1 MGVARM
7 AGGLT
12 SAGSKPRG
20 SKTPNVN
27 PNSSPEFDS
36 AEFPGDVSE
45 QTELHADSIGGRKW
59 SRLQTV
65 VFVVLASAALWCAI
79 GYGIFRL
86 LSRS

>member
-12 SAGSKPRG
+12 AAGAKPRG
-20 SKTPNVN
+20 SKSADVN
-27 PNSSPEFDS
+27 PNSSPESDS
-36 AEFPGDVSE
+36 AEISGDAVE
-45 QTELHADSIGGRKW
+45 QSGLRADSIGGRKW

-65 VFVVLASAALWCAI
+65 VFVVISSAALWCAI